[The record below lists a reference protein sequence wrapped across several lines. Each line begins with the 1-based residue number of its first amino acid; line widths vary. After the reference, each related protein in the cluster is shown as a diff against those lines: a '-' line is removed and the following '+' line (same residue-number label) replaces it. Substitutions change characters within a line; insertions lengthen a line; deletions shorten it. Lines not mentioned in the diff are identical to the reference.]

1 MIELIDVTKSFGAVT
16 ALQPVS
22 LMCATGSVT
31 VLHGP
36 TGSGKTTLLRLMHGS
51 IGATRGGVRING
63 IDLDALGSRGRTRL
77 RRLVTMVAQHHQLL
91 TDRSVHANVVLAL
104 QAQGWSR
111 RAAARRSDE
120 VLQLVHLDGAGGAS
134 PSELSGGQ
142 RQRLAIGRAL
152 ANRPVVLLADEPTA
166 SLDRDN
172 AMPWWHCCMSA
183 QPLGSRLCSAPMT
196 RRSSTVMTARRSR
209 WIAAL
214 SGLLAHCWQHRE
226 GSPCEDRL
234 HERSTVTSAL

>member
-1 MIELIDVTKSFGAVT
+1 VIELIDVTKSFGTVT

-22 LMCATGSVT
+22 LTCPTGSVT

-51 IGATRGGVRING
+51 IAASGGVVRIEG
-63 IDLDALGSRGRTRL
+63 IEVDALGSRGRTRL

-91 TDRSVHANVVLAL
+91 TDRSVHANLVLAL

-111 RAAARRSDE
+111 RSAARRSDE
-120 VLQLVHLDGAGGAS
+120 VLHLVHLDGAGGAS

-172 AMPWWHCCMSA
+172 ADAMVALLHE
-183 QPLGSRLCSAPMT
+183 CSALGITVVLSTHDEAIIDGHDGPSFALDRGAVRST
-196 RRSSTVMTARRSR
+196 RP
-209 WIAAL
+209 
-214 SGLLAHCWQHRE
+214 LLAT
-226 GSPCEDRL
+226 P
-234 HERSTVTSAL
+234 